1 MAFSF
6 FKSKKEEKV
15 EDDIQEKVQELPI
28 EQVEV
33 NEDQPRQV
41 FSEES
46 IAELAETIQS
56 HVLLQPIIVRPIG
69 GNKYQII
76 AGERRYRAIKKL
88 NWQKIPT
95 IVKKMDEKEAAS
107 MAVIENLQREGLTAI
122 EEAESY
128 RKLMD
133 LNQLTQ
139 LELAR
144 AIGKSQAFVA
154 NKLRLLKLSP
164 LVQRAILQR
173 KISERHG
180 RSIVSLPEKKQVE
193 ILKKIVDKKLSVK
206 ETEKIVAQLK
216 TPPVKKE
223 KKKTNRKGT
232 ALDWRLAENTIK
244 ESIKLA
250 SENGIELKRDHKKGG
265 ERAVSEYVLE
275 LKGITKI
282 FPGVK
287 ALNNVQFQ
295 LKPGEV
301 HALMGENGAGKST
314 FIKVITGVHKAEE
327 GEMFLNGKKVD
338 FKGPKDAQAAGI
350 AAVYQHPTSYP
361 HLTVAENIF
370 MGHEIIKNK
379 MIQWKAMN
387 AEANKLLQQLD
398 ADFDATDE
406 MGTLS
411 VAQQQMV
418 EIAKAMSTN
427 AKIIILDEPTAALTK
442 SESEKLYTLV
452 DKLKEE
458 GVSII
463 FISHRF
469 EDMYRLASRVTVFR
483 DSQYIGT
490 YNVNG
495 ITNAD
500 LIKAMVGREIND
512 LFPKPEVKLGQEM
525 LRVENLSRTGFF
537 KDVSFSVRAGEIVG
551 LTGLVGAGRTETVEA
566 ICGIT
571 HPDSGKVYLEGKE
584 IHIKR
589 PSDAMEKGII
599 LLPEDRQKEGLIR
612 SWGLGRNV
620 TLPTI
625 SKYAKHGIND
635 EKTERDL
642 AKKLLEE
649 VDTKAVDIFQP
660 ASSLSG
666 GNQQKVVVAKA
677 LSQEMKVVIMDEPTK
692 GVDVGAKAEIY
703 AIMGD
708 LAKRG
713 YAIILISSE
722 MPEILGMSDR
732 IVVMCNGRKT
742 GELNRDEATQ
752 ERILELAME
761 KGTGKGAEK

>member
-1 MAFSF
+1 MEMMLQTQNLCKY
-6 FKSKKEEKV
+6 FKKQKA
-15 EDDIQEKVQELPI
+15 
-28 EQVEV
+28 V
-33 NEDQPRQV
+33 N
-41 FSEES
+41 
-46 IAELAETIQS
+46 
-56 HVLLQPIIVRPIG
+56 
-69 GNKYQII
+69 N
-76 AGERRYRAIKKL
+76 
-88 NWQKIPT
+88 
-95 IVKKMDEKEAAS
+95 
-107 MAVIENLQREGLTAI
+107 
-122 EEAESY
+122 
-128 RKLMD
+128 
-133 LNQLTQ
+133 
-139 LELAR
+139 
-144 AIGKSQAFVA
+144 
-154 NKLRLLKLSP
+154 
-164 LVQRAILQR
+164 
-173 KISERHG
+173 
-180 RSIVSLPEKKQVE
+180 VSLNIEKG
-193 ILKKIVDKKLSVK
+193 KIYGL
-206 ETEKIVAQLK
+206 LG
-216 TPPVKKE
+216 P
-223 KKKTNRKGT
+223 
-232 ALDWRLAENTIK
+232 
-244 ESIKLA
+244 
-250 SENGIELKRDHKKGG
+250 
-265 ERAVSEYVLE
+265 
-275 LKGITKI
+275 
-282 FPGVK
+282 
-287 ALNNVQFQ
+287 
-295 LKPGEV
+295 
-301 HALMGENGAGKST
+301 NGAGKST

-327 GEMFLNGKKVD
+327 GEMFLNGQKVD
-338 FKGPKDAQAAGI
+338 FKGPKDAQEAGI

-370 MGHEIIKNK
+370 MGHEIIKHH
-379 MIQWKAMN
+379 MIQWKEMN
-387 AEANKLLQQLD
+387 QEANKYLKELD
-398 ADFDATDE
+398 ADFDATAE

-418 EIAKAMSTN
+418 EIAKALSTN
-427 AKIIILDEPTAALTK
+427 AKIIILDEPTAALTRN
-442 SESEKLYTLV
+442 ESEKLYTLV
-452 DKLKEE
+452 DKLKEN

-490 YNVNG
+490 YDVDG

-512 LFPKPEVKLGQEM
+512 LFPKPEVKLGDEM
-525 LRVENLSRTGFF
+525 LKIENLSRTGYF
-537 KDVSFSVRAGEIVG
+537 KDVSFSVRAGEILG

-566 ICGIT
+566 VCGIT
-571 HPDSGKVYLEGKE
+571 QPDSGKVYLEGKE
-584 IHIKR
+584 VHIKR

-599 LLPEDRQKEGLIR
+599 LLPEDRQKEGLIM

-625 SKYAKHGIND
+625 SKYAKSGIND

-708 LAKRG
+708 LAKKG

-722 MPEILGMSDR
+722 MPEILGMADR

-742 GELNRDEATQ
+742 GELNRGEATQ

-761 KGTGKGAEK
+761 KGHTGGAE

>member
-1 MAFSF
+1 M
-6 FKSKKEEKV
+6 
-15 EDDIQEKVQELPI
+15 
-28 EQVEV
+28 
-33 NEDQPRQV
+33 
-41 FSEES
+41 
-46 IAELAETIQS
+46 
-56 HVLLQPIIVRPIG
+56 
-69 GNKYQII
+69 
-76 AGERRYRAIKKL
+76 
-88 NWQKIPT
+88 
-95 IVKKMDEKEAAS
+95 
-107 MAVIENLQREGLTAI
+107 
-122 EEAESY
+122 
-128 RKLMD
+128 
-133 LNQLTQ
+133 
-139 LELAR
+139 
-144 AIGKSQAFVA
+144 
-154 NKLRLLKLSP
+154 
-164 LVQRAILQR
+164 
-173 KISERHG
+173 
-180 RSIVSLPEKKQVE
+180 
-193 ILKKIVDKKLSVK
+193 
-206 ETEKIVAQLK
+206 
-216 TPPVKKE
+216 
-223 KKKTNRKGT
+223 
-232 ALDWRLAENTIK
+232 
-244 ESIKLA
+244 
-250 SENGIELKRDHKKGG
+250 
-265 ERAVSEYVLE
+265 SEYVLE

-327 GEMFLNGKKVD
+327 GEMFLNGQKVD

-370 MGHEIIKNK
+370 MGHEIIKNR

-387 AEANKLLQQLD
+387 TEANKLLKQLD
-398 ADFDATDE
+398 ADFDATAE

-427 AKIIILDEPTAALTK
+427 ARIIILDEPTAALTR

-452 DKLKEE
+452 DKLKAD

-490 YNVNG
+490 YDVDG

-500 LIKAMVGREIND
+500 LIKAMVGREIKD
-512 LFPKPEVKLGQEM
+512 LFPKPEVKLGDEM
-525 LRVENLSRTGFF
+525 LKVENLSRTGYF
-537 KDVSFSVRAGEIVG
+537 KDVSFKVRASEILG

-566 ICGIT
+566 VCGIT
-571 HPDSGKVYLEGKE
+571 QPDSGKVYLEGKE
-584 IHIKR
+584 VHIKQ

-599 LLPEDRQKEGLIR
+599 LLPEDRQKEGLIM

-625 SKYAKHGIND
+625 SKYAKSGIND

-708 LAKRG
+708 LAKKG

-722 MPEILGMSDR
+722 MPEILGMADR

-742 GELNRDEATQ
+742 GELNRGEATQ

-761 KGTGKGAEK
+761 KGHTGGAE